1 MTKVVDLRA
10 QDQDSV
16 LFICDFSPP
25 RGPDTGL
32 LRPAGRL
39 DADFIS
45 VAYNPGRST
54 RVSSPLAA
62 FWIKANTPRD
72 VVFSLATRDMNKVA
86 TQSLLLGASMMGLE
100 NVVVVKGDDFTES
113 EFESVK
119 SVNDYTPTGLIAS
132 ITSMNEGLD
141 FRGRKLRSPTDLCV
155 GATID
160 LGTDIDRQLR
170 LTRKKVESGAQFFL
184 LQALFYPQ
192 RLGEFIDSYAEKY
205 GAPPEAPVFCG
216 VQVMTQDSI
225 VFGDIP
231 EWVTDGLEKGRS
243 GADIAVQLLQEY
255 VELGFNSIYLVP
267 PVMRGGR
274 RDYPAAQEVIEAF
287 RS

>member
-10 QDQDSV
+10 FDQDSV

-25 RGPDTGL
+25 RGPDPGL

-62 FWIKANTPRD
+62 SWIKDNTPRD
-72 VVFSLATRDMNKVA
+72 VVFSLATRDMNKVS
-86 TQSLLLGASMMGLE
+86 TQSLLLGASMMGLK
-100 NVVVVKGDDFTES
+100 NVVVAKGDDFTES
-113 EFESVK
+113 ELESVK

-132 ITSMNEGLD
+132 IASMNEGLD

-160 LGTDIDRQLR
+160 LGMDMDRQLR
-170 LTRKKVESGAQFFL
+170 LTRNKVEAGAQFFL

-192 RLGEFIDSYAEKY
+192 RLREFMDSYAEKY
-205 GAPPEAPVFCG
+205 GASPEAPVFCG

-231 EWVTDGLEKGRS
+231 DWVTDGLEKGRS

-274 RDYPAAQEVIEAF
+274 RDYPAAQEVIEAI